1 MKKVLLTG
9 ASGGLGLYLAK
20 ALLKNDYFVYL
31 HYCTN
36 ATSLLSLKKEYPNQC
51 EIVKADFQDF
61 KEVTSFCEF
70 MKKKKVDILINNAA
84 IEHLSP
90 LNEKD
95 YDTLMR
101 VLKVNLVAPFT
112 LMKELIDTVDV
123 VVNIS
128 SDNAIDKYDMVTLE
142 YDISKNSLNFL
153 GKEFTREY
161 PDKKINTLCFGWLDT
176 SMNDFPEDI
185 KEKLSFVSLSKATAK
200 VLEYMTTNETGKI
213 EVIR

>member
-9 ASGGLGLYLAK
+9 ASGGLGLYLAE

-36 ATSLLSLKKEYPNQC
+36 ATSLLSLKTEYPNQC

-142 YDISKNSLNFL
+142 YDISKNGLNFL

>member
-20 ALLKNDYFVYL
+20 TLLKNDYFVYL

-95 YDTLMR
+95 YDTLMKI
-101 VLKVNLVAPFT
+101 LKVNLVAPFT

-142 YDISKNSLNFL
+142 YDISKNGLNFL

-161 PDKKINTLCFGWLDT
+161 PYKKINTLCFGWLDT

>member
-20 ALLKNDYFVYL
+20 TLLKNDYFVYL

-36 ATSLLSLKKEYPNQC
+36 ATSLLNLKKEYPNQC

-95 YDTLMR
+95 YDTLMKI
-101 VLKVNLVAPFT
+101 LKVNLVAPFT

-142 YDISKNSLNFL
+142 YDISKNGLNFL

>member
-95 YDTLMR
+95 YDTLMKI
-101 VLKVNLVAPFT
+101 LKVNLVAPFT

-142 YDISKNSLNFL
+142 YDISKNGLNFL

-161 PDKKINTLCFGWLDT
+161 PYKKINTLCFGWLDT

>member
-1 MKKVLLTG
+1 MKKALLTG

-95 YDTLMR
+95 YDTLMKI
-101 VLKVNLVAPFT
+101 LKVNLVAPFT

-142 YDISKNSLNFL
+142 YDISKNGLNFL

>member
-95 YDTLMR
+95 YDTLVR

-142 YDISKNSLNFL
+142 YDISKNGLNFL

-161 PDKKINTLCFGWLDT
+161 PYKKINTLCFGWLDT

>member
-9 ASGGLGLYLAK
+9 ASGGLGLYLAE

-95 YDTLMR
+95 YDTLMKI
-101 VLKVNLVAPFT
+101 LKVNLVAPFT

-142 YDISKNSLNFL
+142 YDISKNGLNFL

-161 PDKKINTLCFGWLDT
+161 PYKKINTLCFGWLDT

>member
-36 ATSLLSLKKEYPNQC
+36 ATFLLSLKKEYPNQC

>member
-1 MKKVLLTG
+1 MK
-9 ASGGLGLYLAK
+9 
-20 ALLKNDYFVYL
+20 
-31 HYCTN
+31 
-36 ATSLLSLKKEYPNQC
+36 
-51 EIVKADFQDF
+51 I
-61 KEVTSFCEF
+61 
-70 MKKKKVDILINNAA
+70 
-84 IEHLSP
+84 
-90 LNEKD
+90 
-95 YDTLMR
+95 
-101 VLKVNLVAPFT
+101 LKVNLVAPFT

-142 YDISKNSLNFL
+142 YDISKNGLNFL
-153 GKEFTREY
+153 GKEFTREKQN
-161 PDKKINTLCFGWLDT
+161 KKINTLCFGWLDT

>member
-20 ALLKNDYFVYL
+20 TLLKNDYFVYL

-95 YDTLMR
+95 YDTLMKI
-101 VLKVNLVAPFT
+101 LKVNLVAPFT

-142 YDISKNSLNFL
+142 YDISKNGLNFL

>member
-142 YDISKNSLNFL
+142 YDISKNGLNLL

-161 PDKKINTLCFGWLDT
+161 PYKKINTLCFGWLDT

>member
-36 ATSLLSLKKEYPNQC
+36 ATSLLNLKKEYPNQC

-95 YDTLMR
+95 YDTLMKT
-101 VLKVNLVAPFT
+101 LKVNLVAPFT

-142 YDISKNSLNFL
+142 YDISKNGLNFL

-161 PDKKINTLCFGWLDT
+161 PYKKINTLCFGWLDT

>member
-20 ALLKNDYFVYL
+20 TLLKNDYFVYL

-36 ATSLLSLKKEYPNQC
+36 AASLLSLKKEYPNQC

-95 YDTLMR
+95 YDTLMKI
-101 VLKVNLVAPFT
+101 LKVNLVAPFT

-142 YDISKNSLNFL
+142 YDISKNGLNFL

>member
-9 ASGGLGLYLAK
+9 ASGGLGLYLAE

-31 HYCTN
+31 HYCKN
-36 ATSLLSLKKEYPNQC
+36 ATSLLNLKKEYPHQC
-51 EIVKADFQDF
+51 ELVKADFQDF
-61 KEVTSFCEF
+61 KKVTSFGKF
-70 MKKKKVDILINNAA
+70 MQKQKVDILINNAA

-95 YDTLMR
+95 YDTLMK
-101 VLKVNLVAPFT
+101 VLKVNLVAPFI
-112 LMKELIDTVDV
+112 LMKELIDSVDV
-123 VVNIS
+123 VLNIS

-142 YDISKNSLNFL
+142 YDISKNGLNFL
-153 GKEFTREY
+153 GKEFVREY

-176 SMNDFPEDI
+176 PMNDFPEDI

>member
-95 YDTLMR
+95 YDTLMKI
-101 VLKVNLVAPFT
+101 LKVNLVAPFT

-142 YDISKNSLNFL
+142 YDISKNGLNFL

>member
-9 ASGGLGLYLAK
+9 ASGGLGLYLAE

-61 KEVTSFCEF
+61 KELTSFCEF

-95 YDTLMR
+95 YDTLMKI
-101 VLKVNLVAPFT
+101 LKVNLVAPFT

-142 YDISKNSLNFL
+142 YDISKNGLNFL

>member
-9 ASGGLGLYLAK
+9 ASGGLGLYLAEV
-20 ALLKNDYFVYL
+20 LLKNDYFVYL

-36 ATSLLSLKKEYPNQC
+36 ASSLLDLKKEYPNQC
-51 EIVKADFQDF
+51 ELVKADFQDF

-95 YDTLMR
+95 YDTLMKI
-101 VLKVNLVAPFT
+101 LKVNLVAPFT

-142 YDISKNSLNFL
+142 YDISKNGLNFL

-176 SMNDFPEDI
+176 PMNDFPEGI

>member
-9 ASGGLGLYLAK
+9 ASGGLGLYLAEV
-20 ALLKNDYFVYL
+20 LLKNDYFVYL

-36 ATSLLSLKKEYPNQC
+36 ATSLLSLKTEYPNQC

-142 YDISKNSLNFL
+142 YDISKNGLNFL

>member
-9 ASGGLGLYLAK
+9 ASGGLGLYLAEV
-20 ALLKNDYFVYL
+20 LLKNDYFVYL

-36 ATSLLSLKKEYPNQC
+36 ASSLLDLKKEYPNQC

-142 YDISKNSLNFL
+142 YDISKNGLNFL

-176 SMNDFPEDI
+176 HMNDFPEDI

>member
-95 YDTLMR
+95 YDTLMKI
-101 VLKVNLVAPFT
+101 LKVNLVAPFT

-142 YDISKNSLNFL
+142 YDISKNGLNFL

-161 PDKKINTLCFGWLDT
+161 PYKKINTLCFGWLDT

-185 KEKLSFVSLSKATAK
+185 KEKLSFVSLSKATVK

>member
-95 YDTLMR
+95 YDTLMKI
-101 VLKVNLVAPFT
+101 LKVNLVAPFT

>member
-36 ATSLLSLKKEYPNQC
+36 ATSLLNLKKEYPNQC

-95 YDTLMR
+95 YDTLMKI
-101 VLKVNLVAPFT
+101 LKVNLVAPFT

-142 YDISKNSLNFL
+142 YDISKNGLNFL

-161 PDKKINTLCFGWLDT
+161 PYKKINTLCFGWLDT

>member
-9 ASGGLGLYLAK
+9 SSGGLGLYLAK

-36 ATSLLSLKKEYPNQC
+36 ATFLLSLKKEYPNQC

>member
-36 ATSLLSLKKEYPNQC
+36 ATFLLSLKKEYPNQC

-95 YDTLMR
+95 YDTLMKI
-101 VLKVNLVAPFT
+101 LKVNLVAPFT

-200 VLEYMTTNETGKI
+200 VLEYMTTNEQEKL
-213 EVIR
+213 R

>member
-142 YDISKNSLNFL
+142 YDISKNGLNFL

>member
-101 VLKVNLVAPFT
+101 VLEVNLVAPFT

-142 YDISKNSLNFL
+142 YDISKNGLNFL

-161 PDKKINTLCFGWLDT
+161 PYKKINTLCFGWLDT

>member
-36 ATSLLSLKKEYPNQC
+36 ATFLLSLKKEYPNQC

-95 YDTLMR
+95 YDTLMKI
-101 VLKVNLVAPFT
+101 LKVNLVAPFT

>member
-9 ASGGLGLYLAK
+9 ASGGLGLYLAE

-51 EIVKADFQDF
+51 EIVKANFQDF

-142 YDISKNSLNFL
+142 YDISKNGLNFL

-176 SMNDFPEDI
+176 PMNDFPEGI

>member
-9 ASGGLGLYLAK
+9 ASGGLGLYLAE

-51 EIVKADFQDF
+51 EIVKANFQDF

-95 YDTLMR
+95 YDTLMKI
-101 VLKVNLVAPFT
+101 LKVNLVAPFT

-142 YDISKNSLNFL
+142 YDISKNGLNFL

-176 SMNDFPEDI
+176 PMNDFPEGI

>member
-61 KEVTSFCEF
+61 KEVTSFYEF

-95 YDTLMR
+95 YDTLMKI
-101 VLKVNLVAPFT
+101 LKVNLVAPFT

-142 YDISKNSLNFL
+142 YDISKNGLNFL

-161 PDKKINTLCFGWLDT
+161 PYKKINTLCFGWLDT

>member
-20 ALLKNDYFVYL
+20 TLLKNDYFVYL

-95 YDTLMR
+95 YDTLMKI
-101 VLKVNLVAPFT
+101 LKVNLVAPFT

-142 YDISKNSLNFL
+142 YDISKNGLNFL

-176 SMNDFPEDI
+176 SMNDFPKDI

>member
-1 MKKVLLTG
+1 MTI
-9 ASGGLGLYLAK
+9 
-20 ALLKNDYFVYL
+20 FVYL
-31 HYCTN
+31 HYCMN

-95 YDTLMR
+95 YDTLMKI
-101 VLKVNLVAPFT
+101 LKVNLVAPFT

-142 YDISKNSLNFL
+142 YDISKNGLNFL

-161 PDKKINTLCFGWLDT
+161 PYKKINTLCFGWLDT

>member
-36 ATSLLSLKKEYPNQC
+36 ATSLLDLKKEYPNQC

-95 YDTLMR
+95 YDTLMKI
-101 VLKVNLVAPFT
+101 LKVNLVAPFT

-142 YDISKNSLNFL
+142 YDISKNGLNFL

>member
-9 ASGGLGLYLAK
+9 ASGGLGLYLAEV
-20 ALLKNDYFVYL
+20 LLKNDYFVYL

-36 ATSLLSLKKEYPNQC
+36 ASSLLDLKKEYPNQC
-51 EIVKADFQDF
+51 ELVKADFQDF

-142 YDISKNSLNFL
+142 YDISKNGLNFL

-176 SMNDFPEDI
+176 PMNDFPEGI

>member
-31 HYCTN
+31 HYCMN

-70 MKKKKVDILINNAA
+70 MKKKKVDILTNNAA

-95 YDTLMR
+95 YDTLMKI
-101 VLKVNLVAPFT
+101 LKVNLVAPFT

-142 YDISKNSLNFL
+142 YDISKNGLNFL

-161 PDKKINTLCFGWLDT
+161 PYKKINTLCFGWLDT